1 MCLRHRLRMVWL
13 PGRHRTL
20 TTRSISNSLL
30 QQDNPREGYARCRAQ
45 VPRIR
50 SIMNRHH
57 SNVRHQLVDPV
68 GFPSHVSPVP
78 AVDACPSIGVAC
90 LRRPLLADVE
100 TSPESCGPLV
110 SERPRIRIKSFC
122 EGKRDVVVMR
132 KRLQVREPRLEV
144 LDIASRDL
152 CFRISYPTH
161 LECAFSQG
169 AHAGRR

>member
-78 AVDACPSIGVAC
+78 AVDACPSIGVSC
-90 LRRPLLADVE
+90 LRRPLLANVE

-110 SERPRIRIKSFC
+110 SERGLVSESKASARAKEMLLSC
-122 EGKRDVVVMR
+122 GRDS
-132 KRLQVREPRLEV
+132 KYE
-144 LDIASRDL
+144 SRDS
-152 CFRISYPTH
+152 RY
-161 LECAFSQG
+161 
-169 AHAGRR
+169 